1 MPRYSATLFVLLVCA
16 CNGWSQQTAARDAD
30 LDELKQQLREVVT
43 SLQDTRNEL
52 RESQKQIQALQS
64 EVATLRGSSVPAHAT
79 TDVGQVASDRVTIL
93 EQQQQL
99 LSTRVDQQYQT
110 KVESGSKYRVRLS
123 GMVLFNAS
131 STRGGVD
138 DQDVPMLAEGQGP
151 GESGGNISATMRQTL
166 VNVDVSGPQLFGANT
181 SAQMQFDFF
190 GGFANTLDGVAMG
203 IARMRVARAQLDWD
217 KWSLTF
223 GQDKPFISP
232 NSPTSFA
239 TLGTPAFGYSG
250 NLWTWTPQI
259 VAERRWTPRE
269 DLGAKLQIGIM
280 DPFSGQLP
288 SDSFGRYPGHGE
300 ETRTPAFAARQSFE
314 FGSGTQKSTVGAGAY
329 FARHD
334 YGFDRIVDGWA
345 GTLDWNFILGKHFEN
360 SGAFFRGQ
368 AIGGMW
374 GAIGTTA
381 VIDGNP
387 YSASSQVI
395 PVNSAGGWT
404 QLKFKPAAKWEIN
417 GAFGEDSPFASEV
430 RQYNEPY
437 AYTPYLRNWTTM
449 LNVIERPRSN
459 LMFSLEYR
467 HLNTVQFSGQRETAE
482 HVNLGVGV
490 SF

>member
-1 MPRYSATLFVLLVCA
+1 MLRTPTTLFVLLVCA
-16 CNGWSQQTAARDAD
+16 CTAWSQQTGTPDAD
-30 LDELKQQLREVVT
+30 LQELKQQLREVVT
-43 SLQDTRNEL
+43 SLQETRSEL

-64 EVATLRGSSVPAHAT
+64 EVESLRGPNGST
-79 TDVGQVASDRVTIL
+79 TNSAKTGENTSDRLAVV
-93 EQQQQL
+93 EQREQL

-131 STRGGVD
+131 STRGAVD
-138 DQDVPMLAEGQGP
+138 DQDVPMLAEQKGP
-151 GESGGNISATMRQTL
+151 GDAGGNISATMRQTL
-166 VNVDVSGPQLFGANT
+166 VNVDVSGPELFGAKT

-190 GGFANTLDGVAMG
+190 GGFADTLDGVAMG

-239 TLGTPAFGYSG
+239 SIGTPAFGYSG

-259 VAERRWTPRE
+259 VAERRWKASD
-269 DLGAKLQIGIM
+269 DLGAKLQFGLM
-280 DPFSGQLP
+280 DPFSGQIP
-288 SDSFGRYPGHGE
+288 SDSFGRYPEHGE
-300 ETRTPAFAARQSFE
+300 QSRTPAFAARQSFE
-314 FGSGTQKSTVGAGAY
+314 FGSGTQKSTIGAGAY

-334 YGFDRIVDGWA
+334 FGFDRIVDGWA
-345 GTLDWNFILGKHFEN
+345 GTLDWNFVLGKHFEN

-381 VIDGNP
+381 VFDGAP
-387 YSASSQVI
+387 YSAGSHVI

-417 GAFGEDSPFASEV
+417 SAFGEDSPFASEV

>member
-1 MPRYSATLFVLLVCA
+1 MTRSFVTTLLLLICA
-16 CNGWSQQTAARDAD
+16 STAWTQQNSGPDAD
-30 LDELKQQLREVVT
+30 LQELKQQLREVVA
-43 SLQDTRNEL
+43 SLQETRNEL
-52 RESQKQIQALQS
+52 HVSQQQIHDLQS
-64 EVATLRGSSVPAHAT
+64 EVASLRGSNTSTQPVTSGAGEAMEK
-79 TDVGQVASDRVTIL
+79 VALL

-123 GMVLFNAS
+123 GLILFNAS

-138 DQDVPMLAEGQGP
+138 DQDVPMLAEQRGAGD
-151 GESGGNISATMRQTL
+151 SGGTISATMRQTL
-166 VNVDVSGPQLFGANT
+166 VNLDVFGPQVFGAKS

-232 NSPTSFA
+232 NTPTSLA

-250 NLWTWTPQI
+250 DLWTWTPQV
-259 VAERRWTPRE
+259 VAERRWHTTE
-269 DLGAKLQIGIM
+269 DIGAKLQFGVM

-288 SDSFGRYPGHGE
+288 SDAFGRYPEHGE
-300 ETRTPAFAARQSFE
+300 ESRTPAFTARQSFE
-314 FGSGTQKSTVGAGAY
+314 FGTGPQKSVIGAGAY

-334 YGFDRIVDGWA
+334 YGFDRVVDGWA
-345 GTLDWNFILGKHFEN
+345 GTLDWNLILGKHFEN
-360 SGAFFRGQ
+360 SGAFYRGQ

-381 VIDGNP
+381 VFNGSP
-387 YSASSQVI
+387 YNSANQPV
-395 PVNSAGGWT
+395 PVNTVGGWT

-417 GAFGEDSPFASEV
+417 GAFGEDSPFAAEV

-467 HLNTVQFSGQRETAE
+467 HLNTVPFSGQRQTAE